1 MVPTVQASGAPGG
14 DAADIGA
21 IDTREGGNAI
31 SYVDED
37 PHIRKTYEAAV
48 AAEGMSS
55 QMPVWVYSQRTPPE
69 GEFEPG
75 GV

>member
-1 MVPTVQASGAPGG
+1 V
-14 DAADIGA
+14 GA

-37 PHIRKTYEAAV
+37 PYIRKTYEGAV
-48 AAEGMSS
+48 AAEGMNSG
-55 QMPVWVYSQRTPPE
+55 MPRWVYSQRTPPE
-69 GEFEPG
+69 GEVEPG